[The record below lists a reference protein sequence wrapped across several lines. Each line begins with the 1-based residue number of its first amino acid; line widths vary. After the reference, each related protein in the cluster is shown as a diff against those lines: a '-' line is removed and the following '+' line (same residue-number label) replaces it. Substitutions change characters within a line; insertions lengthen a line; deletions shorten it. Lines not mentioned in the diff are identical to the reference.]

1 MSGNRAI
8 LDSNTIIYAS
18 KGLIDADKLLSEN
31 EFYYASIISLI
42 EVYSHEFQYAV
53 ERTIIDEILASIEI
67 ADVDRAIADQAIIYR
82 KNKNKKI
89 KLPDAVTLATAKI
102 LGAELIT
109 NNVTDFR
116 GVDTSVELV
125 GIDELR
131 TK

>member
-1 MSGNRAI
+1 MSGNRAL

-89 KLPDAVTLATAKI
+89 KLPDAVILATAKI

-131 TK
+131 IK

>member
-1 MSGNRAI
+1 MSGNKAV

-31 EFYYASIISLI
+31 EFYFASIISLI
-42 EVYSHEFQYAV
+42 EVYSHKFEDTV
-53 ERTIIDEILASIEI
+53 EKTIIDEILASIEI

-89 KLPDAVTLATAKI
+89 KLPDAVILATAKV

-109 NNVTDFR
+109 NNLSDFS
-116 GVDTSVELV
+116 GVDTSLSVA
-125 GIDELR
+125 GIDHLR
-131 TK
+131 I

>member
-1 MSGNRAI
+1 M
-8 LDSNTIIYAS
+8 
-18 KGLIDADKLLSEN
+18 SEN

-89 KLPDAVTLATAKI
+89 KLPDAVILATAKI

-131 TK
+131 IK